1 MAPKPQDFVGSKE
14 DECKACLDDAVV
26 ISGMSGLY
34 PDCRSV
40 KELSDLLYNM
50 VNPISAENPRW
61 EYIHPEVIDN
71 IGKAPDIEH
80 FDAQFFKV
88 HYRQAY
94 SMDSMSRKI
103 LEQSYQAIYDAGV
116 NCEYLSG
123 KKVGVYVGNSFSETE
138 KSCVYVNNI
147 NGGLG
152 IAGCSKAMFANRISY
167 WLNSK
172 GPSMVVDQA
181 CCSSSVALELA
192 YQAIKRG
199 DCESALVG
207 GSVLC
212 LHPHSFIHYG
222 RIMPLTKDGKT
233 RSFDQKGC
241 GCAKSD
247 AINVIFLQKAK
258 DAVRVYAE
266 LVYVR
271 SEFTSFVE
279 GEEGPRFGF
288 YRNPKEV
295 VNFMKKF
302 YDDAKVSPKE
312 IEYVE
317 AFGSGMVE
325 ADEAELEAIDTVFC
339 EGRTDALPIGS
350 VMSNIGYS
358 EAACGISSITK
369 VLLGFER
376 GEFAANIN
384 LEMPRDDVPA
394 IRDGRIK
401 VITDHCPT
409 NHGYVAVNT
418 FSVTGSNA
426 HVLLRGR
433 YKPKDTLRYK
443 SSIPHLVAISGRQDS
458 SVRKIFND
466 LKSRP
471 VDPEELAL
479 FRNIHKAPI
488 AGHLGRGF
496 LLLDTNEDNETVALC
511 EKCDY
516 FDNAVRPLWFVY
528 SGMGSQWTGMGTQ
541 LMRIPVFAAAIEK
554 CQRVLKPKGIDIVD
568 IITSPDKTTFDN
580 ILHSFVGIAAVQ
592 IGLTDVLYSIGIF
605 PDKIIGHSVGE
616 LGCAYADGCFTA
628 EEMVL
633 SAYCRGLVS
642 KQTPLIKGSMAAVG
656 LGHTQISKLCPPE
669 IEVACHN
676 SSESCTISGPSD
688 VMKEFV
694 AKLTAQNVFAKEV
707 PCSNIAYHSRY
718 IAKAGPGLHMYLSEI
733 IRSPKPRSERWL
745 STSVPENRWDEEPA
759 KYSSP
764 EYHTNNLLNPVLFEE
779 ISRHIPA
786 NAVVIEIAPH
796 GLLQAILKRSLPES
810 SQNISLTRRG
820 HPDNAR
826 FLLEAIG
833 QIYMEGYN
841 PKIQELYPKI
851 VFPVS
856 TGTPMLAHHVEWA
869 QSETWP
875 LPLFKMEDRKNAA
888 ACRFVISIHDD
899 EHKYLRGHV
908 VKGVNVY
915 PYAGALMCVWD
926 TLSMVYGKER
936 KHISV
941 RFQEVHFKVQP
952 LLHEQHPLRLNVNLH
967 RGTGK
972 FEVTTENSEILSGN
986 IIRKYERGVVKLP
999 TETDEELILTSE
1011 DVSKLLKTKEYNF
1024 SGDFLSIK
1032 NASTSLNQAKILW
1045 DKNWV
1050 TLIDGLL
1057 QLTMLQQSQDASEL
1071 DYIRQIDLNVRELLN
1086 IEMDNDNNNAVLVDG
1101 YVSEILDVS
1110 WCPGVS
1116 LHNVRFRSLPVS
1128 NGNVSLKVNKC
1139 VPHFPE
1145 GLSNET
1151 SALSVFFQMIAE
1163 NLNKSTIHALV
1174 VNQASHNFVQL
1185 KAIPREIP
1193 GVKVNLACVEK
1204 SALNKLTNIE
1214 NQFHVLLLC
1223 DLSIQESL
1231 TETLHNILPRGFFII
1246 NKELSEPKQRLASL
1260 YSPLSMHNISNAKVQ
1275 LLRWRPTP
1283 SCSNSSTIAVES
1295 TKDIAL
1301 LNTRL
1306 SQLPPKHNL
1315 NIVSTHP
1322 CISELKQFVQTRQ
1335 KVGVGNDNNIY
1346 LIELNQTLNEEC
1358 LRNLPSL
1365 NLTFNTLYHGVLGG
1379 NYYLPVGSQAQ
1390 CTRNAILQTSNI
1402 GDIDSLTWVEAPE
1415 LSGAGID
1422 VKVHYSTLNSLDA
1435 KRSMGA
1441 IPVDFH
1447 SDLTFG
1453 MDFSGVT
1460 ENGVRVMGIIKSG
1473 SVSTMVRAKS
1483 EQLWPVPAHWTLEDA
1498 ATVPLAYCLAFYCLT
1513 SRSSLVPRMR
1523 ILVHGGTGALG
1534 QAAIS
1539 IALAFNCEV
1548 FTTVSDQTKKQFVR
1562 KLFPQLKEDHIG
1574 NSRDHT
1580 FGDMVMSATNGRG
1593 CEIIIS
1599 CANKELKNIS
1609 IRCLSEYGVYY
1620 DASLLHEHENFFLGM
1635 HHFTKCR
1642 SYATIDLRG
1651 IFENDNDMKRLQ
1663 VLVSE
1668 GIARGYV
1675 RPLSRVSFPPSD
1687 VSRAFRLLAASRH
1700 RGRVLLDMQQPIP
1713 DVKPRLQISPE
1724 SCNLIISD
1732 DDVLAIQ
1739 LADRLVAQGAK
1750 QLYIQAPYTN
1760 AFLVKQRSWRRAG
1773 VHSVIDRQGL
1783 WNKNYCDI
1791 LIKKSRVLG
1800 KIEVIYTI
1808 VCKQQKNTDVTTY
1821 LNNLVSLVENI
1832 VPNLKHLAVIDVGN
1846 RISNDEVR
1854 SPIEHYRNLTIIKSP
1869 ALETVQGA
1877 LSIKPMLKVLEQGLK
1892 SEEPV
1897 VIVYELPEENSL
1909 LEDIANIAKFCLP
1922 KNLVNTLTLKELCKD
1937 SIALIPVRAHLRDKY
1952 HIVLSEEEIP
1962 DLTISQIK
1970 KLEESLINSTF
1981 TDVEGFASF
1990 YSPIE
1995 ADELHGTTEM
2005 VVLPTL
2011 MKSIN
2016 MGHEE
2021 FDVNQKFLCVVPG
2034 LEGHNGRFTLLCE
2047 RLKLLALV
2055 LQPGLSHPDET
2066 PQELAARFAKVLMKR
2081 TGTVGH
2087 FYLLGYE
2094 TGVIV
2099 ALEMAKILEEYGL
2112 EGTVFCLGGAPKDVL
2127 AEVNYILNQFKS
2139 EEELQ
2144 NELIQHM
2151 LRMNL
2156 GNDSSNVQL
2165 KGTWEEKVSSYIKYL
2180 KGKVT
2185 SSLQY
2190 SREYVLCAY
2199 GRINQIRQC
2208 KVQVTP
2214 LKSQVIFLKSRVS
2227 VESCDSY
2234 QNYSEQPVIV
2244 YNLNTSLANVTKDLQ
2259 CTAIVNRHLEE
2270 KILKAFNKANL
2281 CFTYSC
2287 KANSGEDY

>member
-1 MAPKPQDFVGSKE
+1 MAPKPQDFVGSKK
-14 DECKACLDDAVV
+14 DECQVCLDDAVV

-34 PDCRSV
+34 PDCHSV
-40 KELSDLLYNM
+40 KELSDVLYNK

-61 EYIHPEVIDN
+61 EYNHPEVIDS

-88 HYRQAY
+88 HYRQAS

-123 KKVGVYVGNSFSETE
+123 KKVGVYLGSSFSETE

-152 IAGCSKAMFANRISY
+152 ISGCSKAMFANRISY

-199 DCESALVG
+199 DCEAALVG

-222 RIMPLTKDGKT
+222 RIMPLSKDGKT

-266 LVYVR
+266 LVHVR

-295 VNFMKKF
+295 ANFMKKF

-312 IEYVE
+312 IEFVE

-325 ADEAELEAIDTVFC
+325 ADEAELEAIDEVFC
-339 EGRTDALPIGS
+339 KGRTDSLPIGS

-384 LEMPRDDVPA
+384 LEMPRDDVAA

-401 VITDHCPT
+401 VITDHYPT

-418 FSVTGSNA
+418 FSVMGSNA
-426 HVLLRGR
+426 HVLLKGR
-433 YKPKDTLRYK
+433 YKPKDIPRYK
-443 SSIPHLVAISGRQDS
+443 SSIPHLVLISGRQDS

-479 FRNIHKAPI
+479 FRNIHKAHI
-488 AGHLGRGF
+488 AGHLGRGY
-496 LLLDTNEDNETVALC
+496 LLLDTNEDNETVTLC

-516 FDNAVRPLWFVY
+516 FDNAGRPLWFVY

-554 CQRVLKPKGIDIVD
+554 CHGVLKPKGIDIVD

-592 IGLTDVLYSIGIF
+592 IGLTDVLSSIGIF

-642 KQTPLIKGSMAAVG
+642 KQTPFIKGSMAAVG
-656 LGHTQISKLCPPE
+656 LGHTQISKLCPPQ
-669 IEVACHN
+669 IQVACHN
-676 SSESCTISGPSD
+676 SSESCTISGPVD

-694 AKLTAQNVFAKEV
+694 AKLTAQNIFAKEV

-718 IAKAGPGLHMYLSEI
+718 IAEAGPGLQKYLSEI
-733 IRSPKPRSERWL
+733 ITNPKPRSERWL
-745 STSVPENRWDEEPA
+745 STSVPESRWDEESA

-779 ISRHIPA
+779 TSRHIPA
-786 NAVVIEIAPH
+786 NAVLIEIAPH

-810 SQNISLTRRG
+810 CQNISLTRRG

-833 QIYMEGYN
+833 QIYMEGYH

-875 LPLFKMEDRKNAA
+875 LPLFKMENRKNAA

-908 VKGVNVY
+908 VKDVTVY

-926 TLSMVYGKER
+926 TLSMVYGVER
-936 KHISV
+936 QHISV
-941 RFQEVHFKVQP
+941 RFQDVHFKVQP
-952 LLHEQHPLRLNVNLH
+952 LLHEQHQLRLNVNLH
-967 RGTGK
+967 RGTGR
-972 FEVTTENSEILSGN
+972 FEVTTDNSEIISGY
-986 IIRKYERGVVKLP
+986 IIRKYERGVFK
-999 TETDEELILTSE
+999 EEFNEELILTSE

-1032 NASTSLNQAKILW
+1032 NAATSFNQAKILW
-1045 DKNWV
+1045 KNNWV

-1057 QLTMLQQSQDASEL
+1057 QLTMLQQRSGVSEL
-1071 DYIRQIDLNVRELLN
+1071 DYIRQIDLNVKELFN
-1086 IEMDNDNNNAVLVDG
+1086 IETDQINNNNSVLVDG
-1101 YVSEILDVS
+1101 YVSDTLDVS

-1116 LHNVRFRSLPVS
+1116 LHNVRFRSLQAS
-1128 NGNVSLKVNKC
+1128 NGNVSLKVNKF
-1139 VPHFPE
+1139 VPHFPK
-1145 GLSNET
+1145 GISNET
-1151 SALSVFFQMIAE
+1151 SALSVFFQIIAE

-1174 VNQASHNFVQL
+1174 VDEAGPKFGQL
-1185 KAIPREIP
+1185 KAITREIP

-1204 SALNKLTNIE
+1204 SSLNKLTNIE
-1214 NQFHVLLLC
+1214 NQFHVLLLS
-1223 DLSIQESL
+1223 DLSFQESI

-1246 NKELSEPKQRLASL
+1246 NKEFSEPKQRLASL
-1260 YSPLSMHNISNAKVQ
+1260 YSPLSMHNTSNAKVQ

-1283 SCSNSSTIAVES
+1283 SCSISSTVAVQS

-1306 SQLPPKHNL
+1306 SQLPPNHNL
-1315 NIVSTHP
+1315 VIVSTYP
-1322 CISELKQFVQTRQ
+1322 YISELKQLVQQRRN
-1335 KVGVGNDNNIY
+1335 VSVGNDKNIF
-1346 LIELNQTLNEEC
+1346 LMELNQSLKEKS
-1358 LRNLPSL
+1358 LRTLPSL
-1365 NLTFNTLYHGVLGG
+1365 NLTFNTLDHGVLGG
-1379 NYYLPVGSQAQ
+1379 KYYLPVESQAQ
-1390 CTRNAILQTSNI
+1390 FTRNAILQTSNI

-1422 VKVHYSTLNSLDA
+1422 VEVHYSTLNSLDA
-1435 KRSMGA
+1435 KRCMGA
-1441 IPVDFH
+1441 IPVDFN

-1473 SVSTMVRAKS
+1473 SVSKMVRAKS

-1513 SRSSLVPRMR
+1513 SRSRLVPGMR

-1534 QAAIS
+1534 QATIS
-1539 IALAFNCEV
+1539 IALAFGCEV
-1548 FTTVSDQTKKQFVR
+1548 FTTVSDQAKKQFVR

-1599 CANKELKNIS
+1599 CANKELKNVS
-1609 IRCLSEYGVYY
+1609 IRCLGEYGVYY

-1635 HHFTKCR
+1635 NHFTKCR

-1651 IFENDNDMKRLQ
+1651 IFDNENDMKRLQ

-1700 RGRVLLDMQQPIP
+1700 RGRVLLEMQQPIP

-1739 LADRLVAQGAK
+1739 LADGLVTQGAK
-1750 QLYIQAPYTN
+1750 QLYIQAPYSN
-1760 AFLVKQRSWRRAG
+1760 AFLVKQRSWQRAG

-1800 KIEVIYTI
+1800 EIEVIYTI
-1808 VCKQQKNTDVTTY
+1808 VCKQQKNTDVTKY
-1821 LNNLVSLVENI
+1821 LNNLISVVETL

-1846 RISNDEVR
+1846 NISDDEIR
-1854 SPIEHYRNLTIIKSP
+1854 SPIDHYPNLTIIKSR
-1869 ALETVQGA
+1869 ALETEQGA

-1892 SEEPV
+1892 SKEPV
-1897 VIVYELPEENSL
+1897 VLVYELPKENYL
-1909 LEDIANIAKFCLP
+1909 LEELANIAKFYLP
-1922 KNLVNTLTLKELCKD
+1922 TNLMNTLTLKEFCKD

-1952 HIVLSEEEIP
+1952 HVILSEEEIP
-1962 DLTISQIK
+1962 DLTISRIK
-1970 KLEESLINSTF
+1970 KLEESLLELTF
-1981 TDVEGFASF
+1981 TEVEGFASF
-1990 YSPIE
+1990 YSPID

-2005 VVLPTL
+2005 VFLPTL
-2011 MKSIN
+2011 LKSIH
-2016 MGHEE
+2016 MGHDE

-2055 LQPGLSHPDET
+2055 LQPALTHPNET
-2066 PQELAARFAKVLMKR
+2066 LQELAARFAGVLMKR

-2087 FYLLGYE
+2087 FYLMGYE

-2099 ALEMAKILEEYGL
+2099 ALEMAKILEEHGL
-2112 EGTVFCLGGAPKDVL
+2112 KGTVFCLGGGPKHVL
-2127 AEVNYILNQFKS
+2127 AEVNHILNQYKS

-2156 GNDSSNVQL
+2156 GNDSFNIEL

-2180 KGKVT
+2180 TGKVS

-2190 SREYVLCAY
+2190 SRDYVLCAY
-2199 GRINQIRQC
+2199 GRIKQIRQC

-2227 VESCDSY
+2227 VEFCDSF

-2244 YNLNTSLANVTKDLQ
+2244 YELNTSLANVTKDLQ
-2259 CTAIVNRHLEE
+2259 CTAIVNRHLDEE
-2270 KILKAFNKANL
+2270 ILQAFNRTNL

-2287 KANSGEDY
+2287 KASSGEDY

>member
-1 MAPKPQDFVGSKE
+1 MAPKPQDFVGSKK
-14 DECKACLDDAVV
+14 DKSVFHDDAVV

-34 PDCRSV
+34 PACHSL
-40 KELSDLLYNM
+40 KELSDLLYNK
-50 VNPISAENPRW
+50 VNPISAGNPRW
-61 EYIHPEVIDN
+61 EYNHPEVIDYV
-71 IGKAPDIEH
+71 GQAPDIEH

-88 HYRQAY
+88 HYRQAF

-199 DCESALVG
+199 DCEAALVG
-207 GSVLC
+207 GCVLC

-222 RIMPLTKDGKT
+222 RIMPLSKDGKT
-233 RSFDQKGC
+233 RSFDQNGC

-247 AINVIFLQKAK
+247 AINVIFVQKAK
-258 DAVRVYAE
+258 DAFRVYAE
-266 LVYVR
+266 VVHVR

-302 YDDAKVSPKE
+302 YHDAKVSPKE

-325 ADEAELEAIDTVFC
+325 ADEAELKAIDEVFC

-350 VMSNIGYS
+350 IMSNIGYS

-384 LEMPRDDVPA
+384 LEMPRDDVAA

-426 HVLLRGR
+426 HVLLKGR
-433 YKPKDTLRYK
+433 YKPKDLPRYK
-443 SSIPHLVAISGRQDS
+443 SSIPHLVMISGRQDS
-458 SVRKIFND
+458 SVKKIFND

-496 LLLDTNEDNETVALC
+496 LLLDTNENNETVTLC

-541 LMRIPVFAAAIEK
+541 LMRIPVFAAAIQK
-554 CQRVLKPKGIDIVD
+554 CHLVLKPKGIDIVD
-568 IITSPDKTTFDN
+568 IITSTDKTTFDN

-592 IGLTDVLYSIGIF
+592 IGLTDVLSSIGIF

-642 KQTPLIKGSMAAVG
+642 KQTPFIKGSMAAIG
-656 LGHTQISKLCPPE
+656 LGHTQISKLCPSE
-669 IEVACHN
+669 IQVACHN
-676 SSESCTISGPSD
+676 SSESCTISGPVD

-694 AKLTAQNVFAKEV
+694 AKLTAQNIFAKEV

-718 IAKAGPGLHMYLSEI
+718 IAEAGPGLQKYLSEI
-733 IRSPKPRSERWL
+733 ITNPKPRSERWL
-745 STSVPENRWDEEPA
+745 STSVPENRWDEETA

-779 ISRHIPA
+779 TSRHIPA
-786 NAVVIEIAPH
+786 NAVLIEIAPH

-810 SQNISLTRRG
+810 CQNISLTRRG

-833 QIYMEGYN
+833 QIYMEGYH

-869 QSETWP
+869 QSESWP
-875 LPLFKMEDRKNAA
+875 LPLFKMENRKNAA

-899 EHKYLRGHV
+899 EHKYMRGHV

-915 PYAGALMCVWD
+915 PYAGALICVWD
-926 TLSMVYGKER
+926 TLSMVCGKER
-936 KHISV
+936 QHMSV
-941 RFQEVHFKVQP
+941 RFQDVHFKVQP
-952 LLHEQHPLRLNVNLH
+952 LLLEQQQLRLNVNLH
-967 RGTGK
+967 RGTGR
-972 FEVTTENSEILSGN
+972 FEVTTENTEIMSGY
-986 IIRKYERGVVKLP
+986 IIRKYERGMVQLP
-999 TETDEELILTSE
+999 TEIDEELILSSE

-1032 NASTSLNQAKILW
+1032 NAATSLNQAKILW
-1045 DKNWV
+1045 NKNWV

-1057 QLTMLQQSQDASEL
+1057 QLTMLQQTEGVSEL
-1071 DYIRQIDLNVRELLN
+1071 DYIRQIDLNVKDLFN
-1086 IEMDNDNNNAVLVDG
+1086 IEMNKINHNNAVLVDG
-1101 YVSEILDVS
+1101 YVLDTLDVS

-1116 LHNVRFRSLPVS
+1116 LHNVRFRSLPAS
-1128 NGNVSLKVNKC
+1128 DGNVSLKVNKF
-1139 VPHFPE
+1139 VPHYPE
-1145 GLSNET
+1145 GLSNEA
-1151 SALSVFFQMIAE
+1151 SALSVFFQIIAE
-1163 NLNKSTIHALV
+1163 NLNKSTIYALI
-1174 VNQASHNFVQL
+1174 VNETGSKFGQL
-1185 KAIPREIP
+1185 KAVTREIP
-1193 GVKVNLACVEK
+1193 GVKVNLTYVEK

-1214 NQFHVLLLC
+1214 TQFHVLLLC

-1231 TETLHNILPRGFFII
+1231 TETLHNILPRDFFII
-1246 NKELSEPKQRLASL
+1246 NKEFSEPKQRLASL
-1260 YSPLSMHNISNAKVQ
+1260 YSPLSTHNISNAKVQ
-1275 LLRWRPTP
+1275 LLRWRPTL
-1283 SCSNSSTIAVES
+1283 SSSISSTIAVQS

-1301 LNTRL
+1301 LNTRFF
-1306 SQLPPKHNL
+1306 QLPPKHNVV
-1315 NIVSTHP
+1315 IVSTYP
-1322 CISELKQFVQTRQ
+1322 YILELKQLVQQQR
-1335 KVGVGNDNNIY
+1335 KMMVGNDKNIY
-1346 LIELNQTLNEEC
+1346 MIELNQILNEEC

-1365 NLTFNTLYHGVLGG
+1365 NLTFNALDHGVLGG
-1379 NYYLPVGSQAQ
+1379 KYYLPVESQVQ
-1390 CTRNAILQTSNI
+1390 CKRNAILQTFNI
-1402 GDIDSLTWVEAPE
+1402 GDIDSLTWVEAPDV
-1415 LSGAGID
+1415 SGAGID
-1422 VKVHYSTLNSLDA
+1422 VKVHYSTLNSLDV

-1441 IPVDFH
+1441 IPVDFN

-1460 ENGVRVMGIIKSG
+1460 ETGVRVMGIIKSG

-1513 SRSSLVPRMR
+1513 SRSQLVPRMR

-1539 IALAFNCEV
+1539 IALAFDCEV
-1548 FTTVSDQTKKQFVR
+1548 FTTVSNQAKKQFIR

-1574 NSRDHT
+1574 YSRDHT
-1580 FGDMVMSATNGRG
+1580 FGDMVMSATKGRG

-1599 CANKELKNIS
+1599 CANKELKNVS

-1620 DASLLHEHENFFLGM
+1620 DASVLHEHENFYLGM
-1635 HHFTKCR
+1635 NHFTKCR

-1651 IFENDNDMKRLQ
+1651 IFDNENDMKRLQ

-1675 RPLSRVSFPPSD
+1675 RPLSRLSFPPNE
-1687 VSRAFRLLAASRH
+1687 VTRAFRLLAASRH

-1713 DVKPRLQISPE
+1713 NIKPRLQISPE
-1724 SCNLIISD
+1724 SSNVIISD

-1739 LADRLVAQGAK
+1739 LADGLVARGAK
-1750 QLYIQAPYTN
+1750 QLYIQAPYSN
-1760 AFLVKQRSWRRAG
+1760 AFLVKQRSWQRAG

-1783 WNKNYCDI
+1783 FNKSYCDI
-1791 LIKKSRVLG
+1791 LIKKARVLG
-1800 KIEVIYTI
+1800 TIEVIYTI
-1808 VCKQQKNTDVTTY
+1808 ICKEQKNPDVTTY
-1821 LNNLVSLVENI
+1821 LNNLVSVVESS
-1832 VPNLKHLAVIDVGN
+1832 VPSLKHLAVIDVGN
-1846 RISNDEVR
+1846 RISDEEVR
-1854 SPIEHYRNLTIIKSP
+1854 SPIVSYRKMTIIKSQ
-1869 ALETVQGA
+1869 LQTVQGA
-1877 LSIKPMLKVLEQGLK
+1877 LSIKPMLKVLEQGLNSK
-1892 SEEPV
+1892 EPV
-1897 VIVYELPEENSL
+1897 VMLCEHTKEKSSLEE
-1909 LEDIANIAKFCLP
+1909 IANIAKFYLP
-1922 KNLVNTLTLKELCKD
+1922 NKLMNTITLKELCKD
-1937 SIALIPVRAHLRDKY
+1937 STTLIPVTAYLRDKY
-1952 HIVLSEEEIP
+1952 HIILSEEEIP

-1970 KLEESLINSTF
+1970 KLEESLLDSTY

-1990 YSPIE
+1990 YSPIDV
-1995 ADELHGTTEM
+1995 DELNGTTEM
-2005 VVLPTL
+2005 VFLPTL
-2011 MKSIN
+2011 MKSTD
-2016 MGHEE
+2016 MGYDE

-2055 LQPGLSHPDET
+2055 LQPGLTQPDET
-2066 PQELAARFAKVLMKR
+2066 PQEVAARFAKVLMER
-2081 TGTVGH
+2081 TGTFGH

-2099 ALEMAKILEEYGL
+2099 ALEMAKILEDHGL
-2112 EGTVFCLGGAPKDVL
+2112 KGTVFCLGGAPKDVL
-2127 AEVNYILNQFKS
+2127 AEVNHILNQYKS

-2144 NELIQHM
+2144 NELIHHM

-2156 GNDSSNVQL
+2156 GNDTHKIELN
-2165 KGTWEEKVSSYIKYL
+2165 GTWEEKVSSYIKYL
-2180 KGKVT
+2180 TGKV
-2185 SSLQY
+2185 SLSLQY
-2190 SREYVLCAY
+2190 SRDYVSCAY
-2199 GRINQIRQC
+2199 GRIKQIRRC
-2208 KVQVTP
+2208 KVQVTT
-2214 LKSQVIFLKSRVS
+2214 LKSQVIFLKSRLS
-2227 VESCDSY
+2227 VESYDSF
-2234 QNYSEQPVIV
+2234 QEYSEQPVIV
-2244 YNLNTSLANVTKDLQ
+2244 YELNTPLANVTKDLQ
-2259 CTAIVNRHLEE
+2259 CTAIVNRHLEQE
-2270 KILKAFNKANL
+2270 ILQAFNKTNL
-2281 CFTYSC
+2281 CFTYCC